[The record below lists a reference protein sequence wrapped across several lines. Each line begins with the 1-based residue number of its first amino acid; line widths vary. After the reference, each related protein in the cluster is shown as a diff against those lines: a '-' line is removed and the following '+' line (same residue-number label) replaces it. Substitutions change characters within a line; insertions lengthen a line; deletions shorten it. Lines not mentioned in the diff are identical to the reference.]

1 MMILTKKM
9 TYEEFRNMEIPD
21 GDTSI
26 YELIS
31 GNIMRRS
38 SPHSIHQIV
47 QANLMRHFG
56 NYAFDKQL
64 GRVLGAPLDVVFSDD
79 DSVQPDVFFIKKERE
94 KIIEW
99 NGPVWG
105 SPDLIVEIISKGTG
119 KSDRVDK
126 FKLYQRFG
134 VTEYWI
140 IDPSIQTVEVFE
152 LINGKY
158 EPQQFEEIEGT
169 VKSSVLVGLELDLNH
184 IFS

>member
-1 MMILTKKM
+1 MVLNKKM
-9 TYEEFRNMEIPD
+9 TYEEFRYMEIPD
-21 GDTSI
+21 DDTSI
-26 YELIS
+26 YELIN

-47 QANLMRHFG
+47 QANLMRHLG
-56 NYAFDKQL
+56 NCAFDKQL
-64 GRVLGAPLDVVFSDD
+64 GRVLGAPLDVVFSDE
-79 DSVQPDVFFIKKERE
+79 DSVQPDVFFIKQERE

-119 KSDRVDK
+119 KSDRIDK
-126 FKLYQRFG
+126 FKLYQHFG

-140 IDPSIQTVEVFE
+140 VDPTIQTVEVFE

-158 EPQQFEEIEGT
+158 ELKQFEEIEGI
-169 VKSSVLVGLELDLNH
+169 VKSSVLSGLELSLNH
-184 IFS
+184 IFN